1 MLPVKNSYRSFIL
14 LFGILS
20 GPLLFAQNQ
29 KDSLPRLGS
38 SDQVD
43 NILEIDDSV
52 TDPFLEFP
60 FLNPYFDFKET
71 VKTKSGLSFAT
82 EYSSRFSG
90 TNSDVGEGSANSGIW
105 KFYGSWEL
113 VGKESGNSGA
123 FVYKVEHRHQYT
135 DIPPKSLGLDMGY
148 VGFISPPFSN
158 EGWRATN
165 LYWRQR
171 FSNGRIALVAG
182 FLDVTDF
189 FDVYGLASP
198 WLHFS
203 NLAFSTG
210 VAAVNLPNDGYLGMA
225 LGAWL
230 SNKVY
235 MIAGFG
241 DINSNPKDIFNGF
254 DTFFNTNEYF
264 KHLEI
269 GLTSS
274 KDYMLLDNIHLSLWH
289 RDATSATGDPDGW
302 GLVLSASKYIQEKYF
317 PFARYA
323 YTKDSGSLLQHSFS
337 TGFGYQPVPGSHLA
351 AIAFNWGE
359 VNETTF
365 GISDD
370 QYSWEIFY
378 RFQLSTRLAIT
389 TDVQFL
395 INPVLNPEQTSIFL
409 YSLRARIVL

>member
-1 MLPVKNSYRSFIL
+1 MIYHRPFWFTLTL
-14 LFGILS
+14 LSISLIR
-20 GPLLFAQNQ
+20 AQDQ
-29 KDSLPRLGS
+29 QDTLPRLGS

-60 FLNPYFDFKET
+60 FLNPYFDYKET

-82 EYSSRFSG
+82 EYSSLFVG
-90 TNSDVGEGSANSGIW
+90 TNSDVGEDSANSGIW

-113 VGKESGNSGA
+113 VGKKSGNNGGLI
-123 FVYKVEHRHQYT
+123 FKVEHRHQYS

-171 FSNGRIALVAG
+171 FNKGRIVLVAG

-274 KDYMLLDNIHLSLWH
+274 KDYMLLDNIHLSFWH
-289 RDATSATGDPDGW
+289 RDASSATGDPQGW
-302 GLVLSASKYIQEKYF
+302 GLVFSATKYINETF
-317 PFARYA
+317 LPFVRYA
-323 YTKDSGSLLQHSFS
+323 YTKDAGSLLQNSLAL
-337 TGFGYQPVPGSHLA
+337 GLGYQPVPGSHLLA
-351 AIAFNWGE
+351 FAFNWGE
-359 VNETTF
+359 VNESTF
-365 GISDD
+365 GVSDD
-370 QYSWEIFY
+370 QFTWELFY
-378 RFQLSTRLAIT
+378 RIHVSSKIAIT
-389 TDVQFL
+389 PDIQYL
-395 INPVLNPEQTSIFL
+395 INPTLNPEQSSIFL
-409 YSLRARIVL
+409 YSVRARIVL